1 MPDEFRTI
9 KHINESQYYK
19 SNDRQIQ
26 FFLSSTCF
34 EIVSVRL
41 NIFRCNKNF
50 KFVGV
55 AIQVVY
61 IGYIRLKLNEKK
73 NTCPLRTEIQ
83 FRVSVLPD
91 LHSYCLACRQETDLF
106 NHKVITGQIG
116 RHELL
121 LPINHNYDNIC
132 NILGFSKSK
141 H

>member
-1 MPDEFRTI
+1 MPDEFLTI

-34 EIVSVRL
+34 EIVGARL

-61 IGYIRLKLNEKK
+61 IGYIRLKLNGKK
-73 NTCPLRTEIQ
+73 
-83 FRVSVLPD
+83 
-91 LHSYCLACRQETDLF
+91 
-106 NHKVITGQIG
+106 
-116 RHELL
+116 
-121 LPINHNYDNIC
+121 
-132 NILGFSKSK
+132 K
-141 H
+141 HLSIEN